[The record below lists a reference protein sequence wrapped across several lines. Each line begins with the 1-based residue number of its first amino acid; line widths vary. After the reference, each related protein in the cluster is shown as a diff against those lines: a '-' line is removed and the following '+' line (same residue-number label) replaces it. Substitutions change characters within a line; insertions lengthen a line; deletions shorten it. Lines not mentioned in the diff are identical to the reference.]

1 MKITTKH
8 HNNTAAHCPLLKKHM
23 MHFNHLA
30 EDDGVKGPEIY
41 PFGSPEQ
48 FSKQFPGMDTYE
60 PQSVDLEGKHKVM
73 CMF

>member
-1 MKITTKH
+1 MGGLFS
-8 HNNTAAHCPLLKKHM
+8 ACS
-23 MHFNHLA
+23 A